1 MSETKKTGALL
12 GMDKE
17 TVMHWGLR
25 ILFFLF
31 AWLYLSIAKEDYLF
45 KLQESNYFLYD
56 HLFLNGLIASK
67 SGVIVLCA
75 RFLLQFCYHPFLG
88 AAIIALLLSGIE
100 ILSSKIFRIGKQW
113 FAIVSGKII
122 RMGL

>member
-45 KLQESNYFLYD
+45 KLQESNYFLSFYAHD
-56 HLFLNGLIASK
+56 SFFSSATT
-67 SGVIVLCA
+67 
-75 RFLLQFCYHPFLG
+75 
-88 AAIIALLLSGIE
+88 LS
-100 ILSSKIFRIGKQW
+100 
-113 FAIVSGKII
+113 
-122 RMGL
+122 